1 MKKFLTFAA
10 AVLMSLSAFA
20 SDIYVGGSVGVLH
33 NSTTDV
39 TTANILPE
47 IGYNLSD
54 KAAIATAIGYSYVGN
69 DGVHNHS
76 FVFDP
81 YVRYTFYKKG
91 MVSLFVDGGVD
102 FSAGATHYEHGG
114 DTDASITVGIGFKPG
129 IAVNL
134 NDSFSV
140 VAHTGLLGYTYGN
153 DAAKAGGRFTGG
165 GLDLTNAISFGLYY
179 NF

>member
-1 MKKFLTFAA
+1 MKKIFILAA
-10 AVLMSLSAFA
+10 AAMMSLSAFA
-20 SDIYVGGSVGVLH
+20 SDLYVGGSVGVLH
-33 NSTTDV
+33 NATDDV

-54 KAAIATAIGYSYVGN
+54 RAAIATAIGYSYVGK
-69 DGVHNHS
+69 GGAHNHS

-81 YVRYTFYKKG
+81 YVRYTFYQKG
-91 MVSLFVDGGVD
+91 IVSLFVDGGVD
-102 FSAGATHYEHGG
+102 FSAGVTHYEHGG
-114 DTDASITVGIGFKPG
+114 DNDASITVGIGFKPG

-134 NDSFSV
+134 NDSFSI

-153 DAAKAGGRFTGG
+153 KAAKNGNRFTGG
-165 GLDLTNAISFGLYY
+165 GLDLSNAISFGLYY

>member
-1 MKKFLTFAA
+1 MKKIFILAA
-10 AVLMSLSAFA
+10 AAMMSLSAFA
-20 SDIYVGGSVGVLH
+20 SDIYVGGRVGVLH
-33 NSTTDV
+33 NATDDT

-54 KAAIATAIGYSYVGN
+54 KAAIAAAIGYSYAGKG
-69 DGVHNHS
+69 GVHNHS

-81 YVRYTFYKKG
+81 YVRYTFYQKG
-91 MVSLFVDGGVD
+91 IVSLFVDGGVD
-102 FSAGATHYEHGG
+102 FSAGATHYDHQ
-114 DTDASITVGIGFKPG
+114 DNTDASITVGIGFKPG

-140 VAHTGLLGYTYGN
+140 VAHAGLIGYTYGN
-153 DAAKAGGRFTGG
+153 NAAKSGGRFTGG
-165 GLDLTNAISFGLYY
+165 GFDLSNAISFGLYY